1 MAARLNR
8 VIDIISSGDVAFGPF
23 IQAGSIPEAVTA
35 AASPYDA
42 VVYEM
47 EHGIFDVSAL
57 RLSLQFM
64 LDRRQIATAGSVAPA
79 VVPFVR
85 IPINGR
91 EHVEWVVKQVLDLGV
106 YGIVFPMINT
116 VEDAVHALAACR
128 YTQAKEA
135 EDQWPAGRRG
145 HAPGNALR
153 YWGLTQPE
161 YFERADVWPLD
172 PQGEILPLLQC
183 ETIEAVKNL
192 PQILREVKKPG
203 LILISE
209 SDLSVSMG
217 YRAVRT
223 PEVEAA
229 VQEAA
234 KVCRDAGVPFGSPQV
249 TADNIEQ
256 RIADGFQYLMPAPG
270 RDLSVLERGRRL
282 ARR

>member
-1 MAARLNR
+1 
-8 VIDIISSGDVAFGPF
+8 
-23 IQAGSIPEAVTA
+23 
-35 AASPYDA
+35 
-42 VVYEM
+42 M
-47 EHGIFDVSAL
+47 EHVIFDLSAL
-57 RLSLQFM
+57 RLSMQFM
-64 LDRRQIATAGSVAPA
+64 LDRRQIATSGSVAPA
-79 VVPFVR
+79 VAPFVR

-91 EHVEWVVKQVLDLGV
+91 ENVEWVVKQVLDLGV

-116 VEDAVHALAACR
+116 VDDAVHALSACR
-128 YTQAKEA
+128 YGQAIGA
-135 EDQWPAGRRG
+135 ADQWPTGRRG
-145 HAPGNALR
+145 HAPGNAVR

-161 YFERADVWPLD
+161 YFDRADVWPLD

-183 ETIEAVKNL
+183 ETIESVKNL
-192 PQILREVKKPG
+192 PGILREVKKPG

-217 YRAVRT
+217 YRARRT

-229 VQEAA
+229 VQEAV

-256 RIADGFQYLMPAPG
+256 RLADGFQYLMPAPG
-270 RDLSVLERGRRL
+270 RDLSVLDRGRSL